1 MPDETRQMIQERT
14 AEATPET
21 AEITYAEAIRAAL
34 REEMIRDER
43 VFLFGEDI
51 GRYGGAF
58 GVTFGLLDEF
68 GPERVR
74 ETPISEAAIIGAATG
89 AAMAGMRPVAEMMFM
104 DFILLAM
111 EQLVNQAAK
120 AHFMF
125 GGKTSVP
132 MVIRMPGGSG
142 SGAAAQHSQSL
153 ESILIHIPG
162 IKVVNPSTAY
172 DAKGLLI
179 SAIRD
184 PNPVCFVEHKLLY
197 KTKSLVPNGEYTIPL
212 GLADVKRKGR
222 DITVV
227 AGNIMIPKALSVAE
241 KLAQENI
248 EVEIVDPRTLRPL
261 DVETIAASVKKT
273 GRLLVVH
280 EACQTGGWAG
290 EVIASISSTP
300 AFDYLDA
307 PMRRLAGAD
316 VPIPY
321 NRDLERASI
330 PQEED
335 IEREIR
341 AIVNNEY

>member
-1 MPDETRQMIQERT
+1 MP
-14 AEATPET
+14 
-21 AEITYAEAIRAAL
+21 EITYVEAVRAAL

-68 GPERVR
+68 GEQRVK
-74 ETPISEAAIIGAATG
+74 ETPISEAAIVGAATG
-89 AAMAGMRPVAEMMFM
+89 AALVGMRPVAEIMFM

-120 AHFMF
+120 ARFMF
-125 GGKTSVP
+125 GGKATVP
-132 MVIRMPGGSG
+132 MVIRMTGGSG
-142 SGAAAQHSQSL
+142 TGAAAQHSQSL
-153 ESILIHIPG
+153 ESLLIHIPG
-162 IKVVNPSTAY
+162 IKVVNPSTPY

-179 SAIRD
+179 SSIRD
-184 PNPVCFVEHKLLY
+184 PNPVCFVEHKQLY
-197 KTKSLVPNGEYTIPL
+197 KTKGEVPEGEYTIPI
-212 GLADVKRKGR
+212 GVADVKRKGS

-227 AGNIMIPKALSVAE
+227 AGNIMVPRTMAAAQ
-241 KLAQENI
+241 KLAQEGI
-248 EVEIVDPRTLRPL
+248 EVEVVDPRTLRPL
-261 DVETIAASVKKT
+261 DEETITNSVRKT

-290 EVIASISSTP
+290 EVIACVASSR

-307 PMRRLAGAD
+307 PMCRLAGAD

-321 NRDLERASI
+321 NRNLELAAV
-330 PQEED
+330 PQEQD

-341 AIVNNEY
+341 RIVSNQY

>member
-1 MPDETRQMIQERT
+1 MP
-14 AEATPET
+14 
-21 AEITYAEAIRAAL
+21 EITYAEAVRAAL

-68 GPERVR
+68 GEQRVK
-74 ETPISEAAIIGAATG
+74 ETPISEAAIVGAATG
-89 AAMAGMRPVAEMMFM
+89 AALVGMRPVAEIMFM

-120 AHFMF
+120 VRFMF
-125 GGKTSVP
+125 GGKATVP
-132 MVIRMPGGSG
+132 MVIRMTGGSG
-142 SGAAAQHSQSL
+142 TGAAAQHSQSL
-153 ESILIHIPG
+153 ESLLIHIPG
-162 IKVVNPSTAY
+162 IKVVNPSTPY

-179 SAIRD
+179 SSIRD
-184 PNPVCFVEHKLLY
+184 PNPVCFVEHKQLY
-197 KTKSLVPNGEYTIPL
+197 KTKGEVPEGEYTIPI
-212 GLADVKRKGR
+212 GVADVKRKGS

-227 AGNIMIPKALSVAE
+227 AGNIMVPRTMAAAQ
-241 KLAQENI
+241 KLAQEGI
-248 EVEIVDPRTLRPL
+248 EVEVVDPRTLRPL
-261 DVETIAASVKKT
+261 DDETITNSVRKT

-290 EVIASISSTP
+290 EVIACVASSR

-321 NRDLERASI
+321 NRNLELAAV
-330 PQEED
+330 PQEQD

-341 AIVNNEY
+341 RIVSNQY

>member
-1 MPDETRQMIQERT
+1 MPEM
-14 AEATPET
+14 
-21 AEITYAEAIRAAL
+21 TYAEAIRSAL
-34 REEMIRDER
+34 RGEMIRDER

-58 GVTFGLLDEF
+58 GVTYGLLDEF
-68 GPERVR
+68 GPERVK
-74 ETPISEAAIIGAATG
+74 ETPISEAAIVGAATG
-89 AAMAGMRPVAEMMFM
+89 AALVGMRPVAEMMFM
-104 DFILLAM
+104 DFILLTM

-120 AHFMF
+120 VRFMF
-125 GGKTSVP
+125 GGKATVP

-142 SGAAAQHSQSL
+142 TGAAAQHSQSL
-153 ESILIHIPG
+153 ESLLIHIPG
-162 IKVVNPSTAY
+162 IKVVNPSTPY

-179 SAIRD
+179 SSIRD

-197 KTKSLVPNGEYTIPL
+197 KSKGEVPEEEYTIPI
-212 GLADVKRKGR
+212 GLADVKREGS

-227 AGNIMIPKALSVAE
+227 AGNIMVPRTLSVAE
-241 KLAQENI
+241 KLAQDGIEI
-248 EVEIVDPRTLRPL
+248 EVVDPRTLRPL
-261 DVETIAASVKKT
+261 DISTISESVAKT
-273 GRLLVVH
+273 GKLLVVH

-290 EVIASISSTP
+290 EVIASISSSP

-321 NRDLERASI
+321 NRNLENAAV
-330 PQEED
+330 PPEDD

-341 AIVNNEY
+341 GIVANEY

>member
-1 MPDETRQMIQERT
+1 
-14 AEATPET
+14 
-21 AEITYAEAIRAAL
+21 L
-34 REEMIRDER
+34 REEMLRDER

-68 GPERVR
+68 GPERIR
-74 ETPISEAAIIGAATG
+74 ETPISEAAIVGAATG
-89 AAMAGMRPVAEMMFM
+89 AALAGMRPVAEMMFM
-104 DFILLAM
+104 DFILLGM

-120 AHFMF
+120 ARFMF
-125 GGKTSVP
+125 GGKASVP
-132 MVIRMPGGSG
+132 LVIRMAGGSG

-162 IKVVNPSTAY
+162 IKVVTPSTPY

-197 KTKSLVPNGEYTIPL
+197 KARGPVPAGEFTIPL
-212 GLADVKRKGR
+212 GQADIKRPGR

-227 AGNIMIPKALSVAE
+227 TANIMVPRTLAVADR
-241 KLAQENI
+241 LAVEGI
-248 EVEIVDPRTLRPL
+248 EVEVIDPRTLRPL
-261 DVETIAASVKKT
+261 DAETIIQSVEKT

-290 EVIASISSTP
+290 EVIATVAGSR
-300 AFDYLDA
+300 AFDFVDA
-307 PMRRLAGAD
+307 PLRRLAGAD

-321 NRDLERASI
+321 NRELERAAV

-341 AIVNNEY
+341 AIVSRRV